1 MEIMALNRLGQILCR
16 RWPPRRHC
24 ETGCPTGS
32 SLPATAS
39 AKSRLGGVAG
49 LLDMRDALDQRK
61 ADVVDVS
68 LPPANST

>member
-1 MEIMALNRLGQILCR
+1 MPDGLIVAGHSVGEVAA
-16 RWPPRRHC
+16 W
-24 ETGCPTGS
+24 
-32 SLPATAS
+32 
-39 AKSRLGGVAG
+39 GVTG